1 VGAVHS
7 IKSGKTLPEKVFS
20 ALPLIADIRLGSPQF
35 RLVPEADIAWHQLDP
50 LR

>member
-1 VGAVHS
+1 
-7 IKSGKTLPEKVFS
+7 
-20 ALPLIADIRLGSPQF
+20 LPLIADIRLGSPQF